1 MGEVIQDGFVTK
13 GGQKPFGE
21 LDEILVSV
29 LRTDLVDGLRLGVS
43 HESAAS
49 ISASSMRMSLRI

>member
-1 MGEVIQDGFVTK
+1 
-13 GGQKPFGE
+13 
-21 LDEILVSV
+21 
-29 LRTDLVDGLRLGVS
+29 LVDGLRVGGS

>member
-1 MGEVIQDGFVTK
+1 
-13 GGQKPFGE
+13 
-21 LDEILVSV
+21 
-29 LRTDLVDGLRLGVS
+29 LVDGLRVGVS